1 MVCRTLS
8 DCMTELVVKWS
19 KIFDVGARL
28 AWGLHG
34 RTIQNEGVALVHG
47 QGSLAHDCNK
57 GSPSIVHGQLYN
69 GRLPTNEMRG
79 SPCMVQATKGSPD
92 CLAPHEA
99 RSLKN
104 VNEMRRARYA
114 GFSAP
119 APVGAKRVLTPRLQ
133 SANLNRGRC

>member
-19 KIFDVGARL
+19 KIFDFGARL

-57 GSPSIVHGQLYN
+57 GSPSIMLGQLYN

-79 SPCMVQATKGSPD
+79 SPWCRQRKGRPIVQRRMRPD
-92 CLAPHEA
+92 PS
-99 RSLKN
+99 R
-104 VNEMRRARYA
+104 
-114 GFSAP
+114 
-119 APVGAKRVLTPRLQ
+119 T
-133 SANLNRGRC
+133 